1 MNKLAE
7 LLRQGSDRLIELPN
21 DARRFMTNPQAFTQL
36 VTGINPMPRETGFA
50 AGAMGIPAN
59 NENIEYQ
66 QGFQQGELYELPIAL
81 ASMGAPLVAPAA
93 KALAPKAAQM
103 AENYMVKQGFMPS
116 VVPPTSSKEIIPQAY
131 KEAFEIEKRTGTKI
145 KPEEVSKIQQIYDMM
160 AKERQLKT
168 MKPSDFPRWG
178 DITKTADDDLAM
190 IADLQKKV
198 DQQKVLD
205 MMQAEKVSRRE
216 ILEKQLKNIKK

>member
-1 MNKLAE
+1 MANLADV
-7 LLRQGSDRLIELPN
+7 LRQGGYIQDGQIVRQPSQTAQTINQYGRNVISNAGKNLTQQRADVESALTMGPEGIQIGDFDAYTRLMQMIPSLGGI
-21 DARRFMTNPQAFTQL
+21 TKSGKGL
-36 VTGINPMPRETGFA
+36 VPSA
-50 AGAMGIPAN
+50 
-59 NENIEYQ
+59 
-66 QGFQQGELYELPIAL
+66 YE
-81 ASMGAPLVAPAA
+81 
-93 KALAPKAAQM
+93 Q
-103 AENYMVKQGFMPS
+103 
-116 VVPPTSSKEIIPQAY
+116 
-131 KEAFEIEKRTGTKI
+131 AFEIEKRTGTKI